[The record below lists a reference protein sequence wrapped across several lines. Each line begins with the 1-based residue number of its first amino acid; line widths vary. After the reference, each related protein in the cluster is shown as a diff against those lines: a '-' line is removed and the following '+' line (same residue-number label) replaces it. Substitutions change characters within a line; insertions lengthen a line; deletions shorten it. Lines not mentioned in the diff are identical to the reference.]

1 MKEYTTE
8 EIFNELWKRI
18 EFDANV
24 SEELAT
30 ESNDLQD
37 RIDKAI
43 EYIEK
48 VESVNKELKD
58 SDMYWAYNTFFP
70 ELLDILKGGNNE

>member
-30 ESNDLQD
+30 ESNELQA

-43 EYIEK
+43 EYISEYRNGWNNWFEFTIDDK
-48 VESVNKELKD
+48 LK
-58 SDMYWAYNTFFP
+58 
-70 ELLDILKGGNNE
+70 LLDILKGSDTNAKD

>member
-18 EFDANV
+18 EYDANV
-24 SEELAT
+24 SEELAS
-30 ESNDLQD
+30 ESNELQE

-43 EYIEK
+43 DKIEAIK
-48 VESVNKELKD
+48 LNAKKYGADHDVLICD
-58 SDMYWAYNTFFP
+58 D
-70 ELLDILKGGNNE
+70 LLDILKGSDINDK